1 VFSDALP
8 VASAFAHLLAT
19 DATVRGLIGPRE
31 VPRLWERHLLNSAMV
46 TDLVGPDASVCDV
59 GSGAGLP
66 GLVMAIRRP
75 DLRVTLVEPLLRR
88 TTFLTEVVDG
98 LGLANV
104 EVVRARAE
112 ELHGTRSFDA
122 VTSRAVAPMDR
133 LSAWSLPLVRSGGE
147 FLAMKGSSVQDEVDA
162 AASAIS
168 AGHGVLM
175 GIVELGG
182 EVLDPPVRIVRI
194 VKE

>member
-8 VASAFAHLLAT
+8 TAEAYANLLAT
-19 DATVRGLIGPRE
+19 EATLRGLIGPRE
-31 VPRLWERHLLNSAMV
+31 VPRLWERHLLNSAVV
-46 TDLVGPDASVCDV
+46 TDLVAPGVAVCDL

-75 DLRVTLVEPLLRR
+75 DLQITLVEPLLRR
-88 TTFLTEVVDG
+88 TTFLTEVVG
-98 LGLANV
+98 ELGLTNV
-104 EVVRARAE
+104 EVIRARAE
-112 ELHGTRSFDA
+112 ELHGSRTFDV
-122 VTSRAVAPMDR
+122 VTSRAVAPLDR

-147 FLAMKGSSVQDEVDA
+147 FLAMKGSSVQDEVDS

-168 AGHGVLM
+168 TGHGVLM
-175 GIVELGG
+175 GIVEVGG
-182 EVLDPPVRIVRI
+182 DVLDPPARIVRI

>member
-1 VFSDALP
+1 V
-8 VASAFAHLLAT
+8 
-19 DATVRGLIGPRE
+19 VR
-31 VPRLWERHLLNSAMV
+31 
-46 TDLVGPDASVCDV
+46 D
-59 GSGAGLP
+59 
-66 GLVMAIRRP
+66 
-75 DLRVTLVEPLLRR
+75 
-88 TTFLTEVVDG
+88 
-98 LGLANV
+98 LGLTNV

-112 ELHGTRSFDA
+112 ELHGSRAFDV

-147 FLAMKGSSVQDEVDA
+147 FLAMKGSSVQDEVDS

-168 AGHGVLM
+168 TGHGVLM

-182 EVLDPPVRIVRI
+182 DVLDPPVRIVRI

>member
-1 VFSDALP
+1 LSFIYNWRAKAARNIGLGPAD
-8 VASAFAHLLAT
+8 SARFGSAAYVHSLGCVKGGLVEAIRKKPHLKWSGDHIT
-19 DATVRGLIGPRE
+19 DAEHQDSVRAFGPRYQ
-31 VPRLWERHLLNSAMV
+31 S
-46 TDLVGPDASVCDV
+46 
-59 GSGAGLP
+59 
-66 GLVMAIRRP
+66 
-75 DLRVTLVEPLLRR
+75 LVEPLLRR
-88 TTFLTEVVDG
+88 TTFLSEVVAA
-98 LGLANV
+98 LGLSNV

-112 ELHGTRSFDA
+112 ELHGSRTFDV
-122 VTSRAVAPMDR
+122 VTSRAVAPMNR